1 MLLRQCLMAS
11 RTARDVRDWFASAFT
26 RVEDVVYLGLGV
38 ILAVS
43 ALALLVA
50 GAADL
55 VRILLSGELA
65 VRMVGLL
72 DQILLI
78 LMIVEILYTVQ
89 VSFRE
94 HTLAPQPF
102 LIVGL
107 IAVMRRVLVL
117 TAEFAEHLQ
126 KDDEAFRNGMVE
138 LGLLAA
144 MVLILV
150 AAIVVMHKR
159 PGAVAERS

>member
-1 MLLRQCLMAS
+1 MAQPK
-11 RTARDVRDWFASAFT
+11 AEVREWFASAFA
-26 RVEDVVYLGLGV
+26 RVEDIVYLGLGV
-38 ILAVS
+38 LLAVS
-43 ALALLVA
+43 ALSLLA
-50 GAADL
+50 IGAADF

-65 VRMVGLL
+65 GRVVALL

-107 IAVMRRVLVL
+107 IAVMRRLLVL
-117 TAEFAEHLQ
+117 TAEFGELVG
-126 KDDEAFRNGMVE
+126 KGDEAFRNGMLE
-138 LGLLAA
+138 LGLLAV

-150 AAIVVMHKR
+150 AAIVMLHRR

>member
-1 MLLRQCLMAS
+1 MPERV
-11 RTARDVRDWFASAFT
+11 ARDVREWFASAFT
-26 RVEDVVYLGLGV
+26 RVEDFVYLGLGV
-38 ILAVS
+38 LLAVS
-43 ALALLVA
+43 AVALLIT
-50 GAADL
+50 GAVDL
-55 VRILLSGELA
+55 ARTLLGGELA
-65 VRMVGLL
+65 TRVVALL

-107 IAVMRRVLVL
+107 IAVMRRLLVL
-117 TAEFAEHLQ
+117 TAEFAERLDQ
-126 KDDEAFRNGMVE
+126 GDEAFRNGMLE
-138 LGLLAA
+138 LALLAV

-150 AAIVVMHKR
+150 AAIVILHKR
-159 PGAVAERS
+159 PGAVAQRS

>member
-1 MLLRQCLMAS
+1 MRE
-11 RTARDVRDWFASAFT
+11 WFASIFT
-26 RVEDVVYLGLGV
+26 RVEDVVYLGLG
-38 ILAVS
+38 ILLAVS
-43 ALALLVA
+43 ALALLVSSA
-50 GAADL
+50 VDL
-55 VRILLSGELA
+55 VRILASGQLA
-65 VRMVGLL
+65 ARVVTML

-102 LIVGL
+102 LVVGL
-107 IAVMRRVLVL
+107 IAVMRRLLVL
-117 TAEFAEHLQ
+117 TAEFGERL
-126 KDDEAFRNGMVE
+126 DRGDEAFRNGMLE
-138 LGLLAA
+138 LGLLAV

-150 AAIVVMHKR
+150 AAIVVMHKQ

>member
-1 MLLRQCLMAS
+1 VARGS
-11 RTARDVRDWFASAFT
+11 ARDVREWFASVFT
-26 RVEDVVYLGLGV
+26 RVEDVVYLGLG
-38 ILAVS
+38 ILLAVS
-43 ALALLVA
+43 ALALLVSSA
-50 GAADL
+50 VDL
-55 VRILLSGELA
+55 VRILASGQLA
-65 VRMVGLL
+65 ARVVTML

-102 LIVGL
+102 LVVGL
-107 IAVMRRVLVL
+107 IAVMRRLLVL
-117 TAEFAEHLQ
+117 TAEFGERL
-126 KDDEAFRNGMVE
+126 DRGDEAFRNGMLE
-138 LGLLAA
+138 LGLLAV

-150 AAIVVMHKR
+150 AAIVVMHKQ